1 MRTEATQRIELVFG
15 LFDANGNGVIDIGD
29 FELMSQRVVAAAVDA
44 DEAAKDAIRTAF
56 RRYWVTLETE
66 LDTNGD
72 GVVTREE
79 FREFVLSPERF
90 GPTIGQFAD
99 ALAALGDPDG
109 DGLVERP
116 LFIALMTAI
125 GFGHANI
132 DALFDAF
139 GPNADDRIP
148 VATWAEGIRD
158 YYAPDKAGIPGDHLV
173 GDPTT

>member
-1 MRTEATQRIELVFG
+1 MRNEATQRVELVFE
-15 LFDANGNGVIDIGD
+15 LFDANRNGVIDIGD
-29 FELMSQRVVAAAVDA
+29 FDLMSRRVVEAAADS
-44 DEAAKDAIRTAF
+44 DETAKEAIRAAF
-56 RRYWVTLETE
+56 RRYWVVLETE
-66 LDTNGD
+66 LDANGD

-79 FREFVLSPERF
+79 FRAFVLSPERF
-90 GPTIGQFAD
+90 GPTIAQFAD

-116 LFIALMTAI
+116 RFVALMIAI

-139 GPNADDRIP
+139 GPTADDRIP

-158 YYAPDKAGIPGDHLV
+158 YYAPDKAGIPGDRLV
-173 GDPTT
+173 GSPTT